1 MKWQTNLNSV
11 FLSIIYIKDNGWVLC
26 KSNDIEIASVRTF
39 DYQLLTKV
47 GFVFFINALPPNVQL
62 STMRQVGNHPYCLDE
77 LDNVNSSRH
86 VGY

>member
-1 MKWQTNLNSV
+1 M
-11 FLSIIYIKDNGWVLC
+11 LC
-26 KSNDIEIASVRTF
+26 KSNDIETTGTGTS